1 MNIQFNSVNDCN
13 KLNRISNLS
22 KAVSKNTVV
31 DFPSSAMR
39 NDVISISADAVD
51 YSKISD
57 IKKSI
62 TSNATNYNDTEKI
75 DSLKKLISDDKY
87 SVSSKDIA
95 DKILERLAW

>member
-1 MNIQFNSVNDCN
+1 
-13 KLNRISNLS
+13 
-22 KAVSKNTVV
+22 
-31 DFPSSAMR
+31 MR

-95 DKILERLAW
+95 DKILERLA

>member
-1 MNIQFNSVNDCN
+1 
-13 KLNRISNLS
+13 
-22 KAVSKNTVV
+22 
-31 DFPSSAMR
+31 MR

-75 DSLKKLISDDKY
+75 ESLKKLISDDKY
-87 SVSSKDIA
+87 SVSSKNIA
-95 DKILERLAW
+95 DKILERLA

>member
-1 MNIQFNSVNDCN
+1 MNIQFNSVNSCN
-13 KLNRISNLS
+13 KFNRISNSS